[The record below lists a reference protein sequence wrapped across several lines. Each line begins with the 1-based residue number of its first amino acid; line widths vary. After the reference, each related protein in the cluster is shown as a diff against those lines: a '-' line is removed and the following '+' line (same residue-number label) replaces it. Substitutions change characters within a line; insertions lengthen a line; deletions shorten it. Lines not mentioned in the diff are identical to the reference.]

1 LLFNGD
7 SRFTKEQY
15 FVKYDFSDTKVIVTS
30 NFERQMDRIQVCCVQ
45 SSSFKNGS
53 TFVKMK
59 NWINEIADSITWKKL
74 DEKID
79 NGRVGTKSNIAQAY
93 MMRLSFVEYQE

>member
-1 LLFNGD
+1 MI
-7 SRFTKEQY
+7 
-15 FVKYDFSDTKVIVTS
+15 SDTKVIVTS
-30 NFERQMDRIQVCCVQ
+30 NSERQMDRIQVCCVQ

-74 DEKID
+74 NEKID
-79 NGRVGTKSNIAQAY
+79 NGRVGTKSNIARAY
-93 MMRLSFVEYQE
+93 MMRLLFVEYQE

>member
-1 LLFNGD
+1 MN
-7 SRFTKEQY
+7 
-15 FVKYDFSDTKVIVTS
+15 ITS
-30 NFERQMDRIQVCCVQ
+30 NSERQMDRIQVCCVQ

-59 NWINEIADSITWKKL
+59 NWINEIADRIIWKKL

-79 NGRVGTKSNIAQAY
+79 NRVGTKSSIARAY
-93 MMRLSFVEYQE
+93 MMRLSFVEYQEWHLARTIQRMQL

>member
-1 LLFNGD
+1 VN
-7 SRFTKEQY
+7 
-15 FVKYDFSDTKVIVTS
+15 ITS
-30 NFERQMDRIQVCCVQ
+30 NSERQLDRIQVCCVQ

-59 NWINEIADSITWKKL
+59 NWINEISDSIIWKRL

-79 NGRVGTKSNIAQAY
+79 YGRVGTKSDIARAY
-93 MMRLSFVEYQE
+93 MMRLSFVEYQERYLARTIQKMYL